1 MFGVPQGSILR
12 TLLFN
17 ISLIDLFFIV
27 NSMDIA
33 NYVDGNT
40 PYATANDVDSLI
52 IVSLEKASE
61 SMFTWFDNSL
71 MKSIADKCH
80 L

>member
-1 MFGVPQGSILR
+1 
-12 TLLFN
+12 
-17 ISLIDLFFIV
+17 
-27 NSMDIA
+27 MDIA
-33 NYVDGNT
+33 NYIDGNT

-52 IVSLEKASE
+52 IVSLEEASE